1 MHRNRDSSRG
11 SSRKTVL
18 GGSFGMFLEFY
29 EYGIYGF
36 FAPVLAKV
44 FFSGDGVSGLLLTYG
59 IFAVTFLFRP
69 IGGIVLGAIWDRYG
83 RKTALLISLS
93 IITIATTVI
102 GLIPSHTTIGIAA
115 PILLTVCRL
124 AQGFSAGGEVA
135 AAVTLIG
142 ESAPPK
148 RRAFFVSFVQM
159 ASFLALLTGTV
170 MGLLLSNILSPEQY
184 QSWGWRIP
192 FLLALPLGVIGLWI
206 RRQVP
211 ESEEFENISHKN
223 RKKVNPIKAAFS
235 TAENRR
241 YIVLALFI
249 PLLNNIG
256 YYVLFNYLPT
266 YLKNTTG
273 LTPGQTFAITSVGL
287 LTTIV
292 AIPFAAMLADKIG
305 RKPVLIASSLAM
317 ALAVYPGYL
326 AMQSGGLGTAFISIM
341 ILAVI
346 FAGNTGVIHSVL
358 MEIFP
363 PDVRMTSYSLG
374 YNVGL
379 ALFGGGG
386 PLVVTYLINATGNPG
401 IPAFYIII
409 ASVATAFF
417 VSMIRETSPAK
428 TGEIGKTVS
437 GAVSR

>member
-1 MHRNRDSSRG
+1 MRQNINPPG
-11 SSRKTVL
+11 AGVRKTVL

-44 FFSGDGVSGLLLTYG
+44 FFTGDGVVGLLLTYG

-69 IGGIVLGAIWDRYG
+69 IGGVVLGAIGDRYG
-83 RKTALLISLS
+83 RKTALLISLT
-93 IITIATTVI
+93 IITLATTII
-102 GLIPSHTTIGIAA
+102 GLIPSYAAIGIAA
-115 PILLTVCRL
+115 PIVLTICRL

-142 ESAPPK
+142 ETAPPK
-148 RRAFFVSFVQM
+148 KRAFFVSFVQI
-159 ASFLALLTGTV
+159 ASFIALLTGTV
-170 MGLLLSNILSPEQY
+170 MGLFLSNILSPEAF

-192 FLLALPLGVIGLWI
+192 FLLALPLGIIGLWI
-206 RRQVP
+206 RRHVP
-211 ESEEFENISHKN
+211 ESEAFETGRHGS
-223 RKKVNPIKAAFS
+223 RDKVNPLKAAFS

-241 YIVLALFI
+241 YIALALFI

-266 YLKNTTG
+266 YLKNMTG

-287 LTTIV
+287 LTTII
-292 AIPFAAMLADKIG
+292 AIPFAAALADRIG
-305 RKPVLIASSLAM
+305 RKPVLITSSLTM

-326 AMQSGGLGTAFISIM
+326 AMQTGGLGTAFASIM
-341 ILAVI
+341 VLALI
-346 FAGNTGVIHSVL
+346 FAGNTGVIHTVL

-363 PDVRMTSYSLG
+363 PSVRMTSYSLG

-386 PLVVTYLINATGNPG
+386 PLLVTYLISKTGNPG

-409 ASVATAFF
+409 ASVATAAF
-417 VSMIRETSPAK
+417 VAMIRETSPAK
-428 TGEIGKTVS
+428 RDNKEKLAGS
-437 GAVSR
+437 